1 MIAVGNYAPVS
12 NVGAAMGQGPSGA
25 IPSDPSLLPPPQEM
39 PADPLMALF
48 ALQSKSQ
55 LLDVQSGIKD
65 VQTNRKHREKAW
77 KEMKA
82 ALAKARRARKKGGRW
97 KTVAKLCS
105 KLGKYGSVV
114 AAIAIA
120 VGTGGVGTPFALAIA
135 GAALSSASL
144 LQSET
149 QFLQRMGMDDSMA
162 GKFEFGL
169 GVGGAVCTGGAG
181 MAASASAAQQASEAA
196 AATDKMDKLVRT
208 TETVQRAATATAGA
222 ATAAGGIASFQAN
235 QYDADATDHETDA
248 LRQRIEDQRL
258 QRMFSEILEQIEE
271 AQESEQR
278 TMASLRGAIDT
289 RDTTPLTIARRV

>member
-1 MIAVGNYAPVS
+1 M
-12 NVGAAMGQGPSGA
+12 NVGFYSVAHVQAQPAAGPAGTTCA
-25 IPSDPSLLPPPQEM
+25 DPSLLPAPQEM

-65 VQTNRKHREKAW
+65 VQTNRKLREKAW

-162 GKFEFGL
+162 AKFEFGL
-169 GVGGAVCTGGAG
+169 ALGGAACTAGAG
-181 MAASASAAQQASEAA
+181 VAASASAAQQTSEAA
-196 AATDKMDKLVRT
+196 AATDKMDKFVRT
-208 TETVQRAATATAGA
+208 TQTVQRAAMATTGA
-222 ATAAGGIASFQAN
+222 ATAVGGVASFQAK

-248 LRQRIEDQRL
+248 LRQHIEDQRL
-258 QRMFSEILEQIEE
+258 LRLFSEILEQIEE

-278 TMASLRGAIDT
+278 TMASLRGAIDA